1 MISNNNN
8 NNLNNN
14 CANLNKMSET
24 FNKLN
29 LNELDRKK
37 KIEIFETDNLLKNKC
52 KHVYYNYILSS
63 DFYLTNMVFNENGKK
78 LYLLNNYGELYEF
91 DKFSYI

>member
-1 MISNNNN
+1 
-8 NNLNNN
+8 
-14 CANLNKMSET
+14 MSET
-24 FNKLN
+24 FNNLN

-37 KIEIFETDNLLKNKC
+37 KIEIFETNNLLKNNC
-52 KHVYYNYILSS
+52 KHVYNNYILSS
-63 DFYLTNMVFNENGKK
+63 DFYLSNMVFSENGKK